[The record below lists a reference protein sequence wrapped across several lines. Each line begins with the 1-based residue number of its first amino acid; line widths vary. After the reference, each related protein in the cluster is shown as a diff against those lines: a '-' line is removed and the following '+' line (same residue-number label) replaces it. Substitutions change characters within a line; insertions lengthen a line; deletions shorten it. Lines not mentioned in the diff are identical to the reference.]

1 MNMNIAGIV
10 GAALIAAVFAALLRR
25 SNGEYAMVLRIAAGV
40 LIILEV
46 LQAMVP
52 ALQQI
57 STLLQTA
64 GVGGEYSGILL
75 RTLGVTFLT
84 QFAADACKDA
94 GEGALASKV
103 ELAGRV
109 SILVLALP
117 LFAKVASIAA
127 ALIAK

>member
-1 MNMNIAGIV
+1 MNVAGIA
-10 GAALIAAVFAALLRR
+10 GAALIAAVFAALLRK

-46 LQAMVP
+46 LQAVVP

-57 STLLQTA
+57 SALLQTA
-64 GVGGEYSGILL
+64 GVSGEYTGILL
-75 RTLGVTFLT
+75 RTLGITFLT
-84 QFAADACKDA
+84 QFAADACRDA
-94 GEGALASKV
+94 GESALASKV

-117 LFAKVASIAA
+117 LFAKVASIAS

>member
-1 MNMNIAGIV
+1 MNVAGIV
-10 GAALIAAVFAALLRR
+10 GTALIAAAFAALLRR
-25 SNGEYAMVLRIAAGV
+25 GNAEYALVLRISAGV
-40 LIILEV
+40 IIALEI
-46 LQAMVP
+46 LQAMIP

-57 STLLQTA
+57 TSLLGVA
-64 GVGGEYSGILL
+64 GISGEYSGILL

-127 ALIAK
+127 ALVAK

>member
-1 MNMNIAGIV
+1 MNVAGIV
-10 GAALIAAVFAALLRR
+10 GTALIAAAFAALLRR
-25 SNGEYAMVLRIAAGV
+25 GNAEYALVLRISAGV
-40 LIILEV
+40 LIALEI
-46 LQAMVP
+46 LQAMIP

-57 STLLQTA
+57 TSLLGVA
-64 GVGGEYSGILL
+64 GISGEYSGILL

-127 ALIAK
+127 ALVAK

>member
-1 MNMNIAGIV
+1 MTMNVAGIV
-10 GAALIAAVFAALLRR
+10 GTALIAAAFAALLRR
-25 SNGEYAMVLRIAAGV
+25 GNAEYALVLRISAGV
-40 LIILEV
+40 LIALEI
-46 LQAMVP
+46 LQAMIP

-57 STLLQTA
+57 TSLLGVA
-64 GVGGEYSGILL
+64 GISGEYSGILL

-127 ALIAK
+127 ALVAK

>member
-1 MNMNIAGIV
+1 M
-10 GAALIAAVFAALLRR
+10 
-25 SNGEYAMVLRIAAGV
+25 LRISAGV
-40 LIILEV
+40 IIALEI
-46 LQAMVP
+46 LQAMIP

-57 STLLQTA
+57 TSLLGVA
-64 GVGGEYSGILL
+64 GISGEYSGILL

-127 ALIAK
+127 ALVAK

>member
-1 MNMNIAGIV
+1 MNIAGIA
-10 GAALIAAVFAALLRR
+10 GIALIAAVFAVLLRR
-25 SNGEYAMVLRIAAGV
+25 SNGEYAMVLRIAAGILIV
-40 LIILEV
+40 LEI
-46 LQAMVP
+46 LQAVVP

-57 STLLQTA
+57 TSLLGVA
-64 GVGGEYSGILL
+64 GINSEYSSILL
-75 RTLGVTFLT
+75 RTLGITFLT

-94 GEGALASKV
+94 GERALASKV

-127 ALIAK
+127 ALVAK